1 MHIQHGGDGQE
12 DASWVLDPLLELQGV
27 QHGLVVTSDGMV
39 WGASPSLAR
48 EAAEGASAMMSA
60 LQGASRALSV
70 ALSGDRAAQV
80 RQIVVETGGGFVFA
94 LPSGQHAVLA
104 LYTTRDVDMGV
115 VTYRMQR
122 QAASLSGMLLR
133 R

>member
-1 MHIQHGGDGQE
+1 MFTQHTGDGHE
-12 DASWVLDPLLELQGV
+12 DASWVLDPLLALHGV
-27 QHGLVVTSDGMV
+27 EHGLVVTADGMV
-39 WGASPSLAR
+39 WGSSASLTR

-60 LQGASRALSV
+60 LQGASRALSA
-70 ALSGDRAAQV
+70 ALSGDRGAQV

-104 LYTTRDVDMGV
+104 LYTTKDVDMGV
-115 VTYRMQR
+115 VTYQMQR
-122 QAASLSGMLLR
+122 QVASLSGMLLR